1 MDSACATG
9 DVYPVIRWLLAL
21 AIGVVVAWLAYGR
34 AGSNRN
40 ARTLSL
46 AALRAAGVAVVAALL
61 LGAPAGSARTATAL
75 VAFDASSSWFRAAP
89 NDSTLVRDALRAALK
104 EAGTDSVM
112 MAGDSLRMMTAAN
125 ALQAPV
131 ADAQSA
137 LRPAIDRAAALSRPL
152 ILLTDGEIDD
162 PTIQADLP
170 AGSRVIVPARTANK
184 DAAVSAL
191 ESPFAVN
198 AGDTLQVAIVVVA
211 GAAGAD
217 KGDVKLL
224 LDGQQVATAPLTALT
239 AFASRRNTI
248 QLPLPRGAK
257 KSLLQAVV
265 HSDGDSEARN
275 DTLGMSLDI
284 GDKPAAVFISTAPD
298 LDVREALSVLRG
310 ALDVPAR
317 AYLRIAPGVW
327 REEGTLRPVTEA
339 DVKSRVDAAGM
350 VIVHGDTT
358 WGDVAKRSRG
368 AHALW
373 VPAPPQAAARA
384 GENAR
389 VQEWYVTSAPASP
402 LAGALA
408 GLPWDTLP
416 PITASAPARGTFNV
430 LEARLGKTGAPV
442 AVIAGREN
450 AGFRTLVISGSG
462 FAGWSMRGGRSQAAF
477 VALWGAMFDWL
488 AAARGDV
495 GVARPVS
502 AVVRSGEGLRWRRG
516 GADSV
521 VTALIS
527 RRVASGTVP
536 TDTVRL
542 RFSNAEVETMSPA
555 LPTGVYDV
563 RVAGSAAAAG
573 AVLVVNASRELI
585 PRAPTLSTSAATRG
599 LSAGTGPRVS
609 DFGWIFGLALLLLCA
624 EWLLRRN
631 AGLR

>member
-1 MDSACATG
+1 MDSARAAG
-9 DVYPVIRWLLAL
+9 DVSPVIRWFLAL
-21 AIGVVVAWLAYGR
+21 LIGIVVAWLAYGR
-34 AGSNRN
+34 AGSSRN
-40 ARTLSL
+40 ARTLML
-46 AALRAAGVAVVAALL
+46 AGLRAAGVAVVAALL
-61 LGAPAGSARTATAL
+61 LGAPAGPARKATAL
-75 VAFDASSSWFRAAP
+75 VAFDASASWFRAAP
-89 NDSTLVRDALRAALK
+89 TDSAMVRDALRAALK

-112 MAGDSLRMMTAAN
+112 LVGDSLRMVTAEN
-125 ALQAPV
+125 ALLSPV
-131 ADAQSA
+131 SDAQSS
-137 LRPAIDRAAALSRPL
+137 LRPAIDRAAALSRPVV
-152 ILLTDGEIDD
+152 LLTDGEIDD

-170 AGSRVIVPARTANK
+170 AGSRVIVPSRTANM
-184 DAAVSAL
+184 DAAVSAI
-191 ESPFAVN
+191 ESPFTVN
-198 AGDTLQVAIVVVA
+198 AGDTLQVAVVVVA
-211 GAAGAD
+211 GAAGAG
-217 KGDVKLL
+217 KGDVMLL
-224 LDGQQVATAPLTALT
+224 LDGQQVASAPLSQLD
-239 AFASRRNTI
+239 AFSSRRSTM

-265 HSDGDSEARN
+265 HSESDNEARN

-310 ALDVPAR
+310 ALDVLTR

-350 VIVHGDTT
+350 VVLHGDTT
-358 WGDVAKRSRG
+358 WGDVSKRSRG

-389 VQEWYVTSAPASP
+389 VQEWYVTGAPASP

-416 PITASAPARGTFNV
+416 PITASAPARGSFNV
-430 LEARLGKTGAPV
+430 LEARLGKTGTPV
-442 AVIAGREN
+442 AVVAGRET

-488 AAARGDV
+488 AAARGDA
-495 GVARPVS
+495 GVARPMS
-502 AVVRSGEGLRWRRG
+502 AVLRSGDDIRWRRG

-521 VTALIS
+521 VTAVIS
-527 RRVASGTVP
+527 RRVASGTAP
-536 TDTVRL
+536 SDTVRL
-542 RFSNAEVETMSPA
+542 RFNTADLETVSPA
-555 LPTGVYDV
+555 LPVGVYDV
-563 RVAGSAAAAG
+563 RVAGNPAAAG
-573 AVLVVNASRELI
+573 AVLVVNASRELV

-609 DFGWIFGLALLLLCA
+609 EFGWIFGLALLLLCA